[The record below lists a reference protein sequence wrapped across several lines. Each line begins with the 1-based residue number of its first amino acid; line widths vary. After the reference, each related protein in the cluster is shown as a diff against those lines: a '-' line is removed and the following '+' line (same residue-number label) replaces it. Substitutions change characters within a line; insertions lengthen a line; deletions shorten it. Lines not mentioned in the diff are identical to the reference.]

1 MFIEIIRYCANW
13 HIEYEICISSYSI
26 IPREYLNYNKSKKIV
41 VKSNKLI
48 YIYLFYYFYYI
59 IIILIKKNWIFFNDN
74 FFHDNLRKFISKN
87 DAHLFRKLVNLVD
100 VPTKFPS
107 FPSLYSQSLESSNC
121 VQVELC
127 RRAMG
132 KIFFVFTVIMG
143 STHGR
148 SNVYARTCNRTG

>member
-59 IIILIKKNWIFFNDN
+59 IIILIKKN
-74 FFHDNLRKFISKN
+74 
-87 DAHLFRKLVNLVD
+87 
-100 VPTKFPS
+100 
-107 FPSLYSQSLESSNC
+107 
-121 VQVELC
+121 
-127 RRAMG
+127 
-132 KIFFVFTVIMG
+132 
-143 STHGR
+143 
-148 SNVYARTCNRTG
+148 